1 MNKELEQIIVSEK
14 QNSSLISRRKFLHM
28 GIVGSSLL
36 AASGCVAGIANRNKI
51 EITRQT
57 ITIPNLPES
66 FKGTTISLASDIHS
80 GPYMSEEELRHIVKT
95 INSLGSDIILLPGDF
110 VTSNRNEV
118 EGIAETFHEL
128 SAPMGVFA
136 TTGNHEYYVDVDLV
150 CDVLDESNIKVLRND
165 NHIFEKNGEKL
176 YLLGV
181 DDMDANLITSHIN
194 GKQIDHIDAVFK
206 GVPDNAATILMNHK
220 PYHFDEYSH
229 MNVGLML
236 SGHTH
241 GGQIVFARLFDTTL
255 SFSRVAS
262 KYVEGLYTH
271 ENDKRTS
278 QMYVSRGLGT
288 VALPMRFN
296 CPPEITQITLA

>member
-1 MNKELEQIIVSEK
+1 MNTELEQIIASEA
-14 QNSSLISRRKFLHM
+14 QNSSRISRRKFLHM
-28 GIVGSSLL
+28 GIVGTSVL

-51 EITRQT
+51 DITKRK
-57 ITIPNLPES
+57 ITIPNLPQS
-66 FKGTTISLASDIHS
+66 FKGTTITLASDIHS
-80 GPYMSEEELRHIVKT
+80 GPYMSEGELRHIVKT
-95 INSLGSDIILLPGDF
+95 INSLGSDMILLPGDF

-128 SAPMGVFA
+128 SAPMGVYA

-150 CDVLDESNIKVLRND
+150 CDVLDQSKIKVLRND
-165 NHIFEKNGEKL
+165 NHVFEKNGEKL
-176 YLLGV
+176 YLLGI
-181 DDMDANLITSHIN
+181 DDKDADGINDHLDGKTSE
-194 GKQIDHIDAVFK
+194 HIDAVFK
-206 GVPDNAATILMNHK
+206 GVPDNAATIFMNHK
-220 PYHFDEYSH
+220 PYRFDEYSH

-296 CPPEITQITLA
+296 CPPEITQITLV